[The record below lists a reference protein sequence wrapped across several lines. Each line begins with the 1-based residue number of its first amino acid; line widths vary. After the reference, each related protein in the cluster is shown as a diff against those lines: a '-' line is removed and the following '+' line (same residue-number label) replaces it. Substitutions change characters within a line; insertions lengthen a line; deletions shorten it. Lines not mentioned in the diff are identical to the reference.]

1 MCAIDIFNKRS
12 ENKNTKMSQHKSRK
26 MNGEKK
32 KKKLR
37 LDGYFMTEMK
47 MRFLFL
53 LRIEWP
59 RKKEKKKNQLYTWD
73 NVTHSKELRERERV
87 SLFCYL
93 PKVAS
98 QRKRTEK
105 SCTSQIGSLRCK
117 KKGKRDLT
125 FDGGPKEQ
133 QQQDNTHSNFAQ

>member
-1 MCAIDIFNKRS
+1 
-12 ENKNTKMSQHKSRK
+12 
-26 MNGEKK
+26 
-32 KKKLR
+32 
-37 LDGYFMTEMK
+37 
-47 MRFLFL
+47 MR
-53 LRIEWP
+53 
-59 RKKEKKKNQLYTWD
+59 QC
-73 NVTHSKELRERERV
+73 HSLKGAERERV

-117 KKGKRDLT
+117 KKDEEKKKKKGKRDLT

>member
-1 MCAIDIFNKRS
+1 
-12 ENKNTKMSQHKSRK
+12 
-26 MNGEKK
+26 
-32 KKKLR
+32 
-37 LDGYFMTEMK
+37 
-47 MRFLFL
+47 MR
-53 LRIEWP
+53 
-59 RKKEKKKNQLYTWD
+59 QC
-73 NVTHSKELRERERV
+73 HSLKGAERERV

-117 KKGKRDLT
+117 KKKDEEKKKKKGKRDLT